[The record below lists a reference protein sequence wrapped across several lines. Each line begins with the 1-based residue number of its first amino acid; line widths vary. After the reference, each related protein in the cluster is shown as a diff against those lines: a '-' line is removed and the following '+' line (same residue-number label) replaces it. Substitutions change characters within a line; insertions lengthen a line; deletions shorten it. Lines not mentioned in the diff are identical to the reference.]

1 MPEKA
6 ETLWHRWQRVRP
18 HRNEAIRWEERD
30 GTVIIT
36 IARTDWLARL
46 LRWLIARPLK
56 RRIELDEIGSLV
68 WQLCD
73 GQHTVGDIAEELIRR
88 YRLMRRE
95 AITSLAEFLSQL
107 RRRGLVGWQEAKEG

>member
-1 MPEKA
+1 
-6 ETLWHRWQRVRP
+6 
-18 HRNEAIRWEERD
+18 
-30 GTVIIT
+30 
-36 IARTDWLARL
+36 
-46 LRWLIARPLK
+46 
-56 RRIELDEIGSLV
+56 
-68 WQLCD
+68 LCD